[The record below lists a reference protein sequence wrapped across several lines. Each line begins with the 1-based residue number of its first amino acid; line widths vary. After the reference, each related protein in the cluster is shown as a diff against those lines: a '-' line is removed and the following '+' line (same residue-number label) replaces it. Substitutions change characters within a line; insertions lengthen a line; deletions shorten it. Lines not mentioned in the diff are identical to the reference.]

1 MIGMVTGCNKKTVTM
16 QSLSLFAMDTYMDIQ
31 AMCRPEVLDEAGNMI
46 HDLEN
51 IISVT
56 NNTSTIYTLNN
67 EGTAVFEKD
76 AAKLIT
82 DAYAMCELT
91 DGALDITIYPVL
103 KAWGFTTGSMRVPE
117 GDEIEGLLAN
127 VDYTKVNIT
136 GDKAESGDK
145 AITVNIPSGVQID
158 LGSVAKGYTSDMIGN
173 FLRQEGVGSALINLG
188 GNVMCIGTKSSGD
201 LWKVAIKSPFTDSK
215 SGIIGV
221 YEAKD
226 EAIITSGGYERYF
239 EQDGNIYWHI
249 LDPATGAP
257 VRNGLVSVTV
267 IGKKGIVCD
276 ALSTAVF
283 VMGLEKGTLF
293 WQEHPELEVDLV
305 FVTEQ
310 KDIYVTEGIADKFS
324 LSSEYQDITPVII
337 YR

>member
-1 MIGMVTGCNKKTVTM
+1 MIGLVTGCNKTPVTM
-16 QSLSLFAMDTYMDIQ
+16 QSISLFAMDTYMDIQ
-31 AMCRPEVLDEAGNMI
+31 AVCSPEVLDEAGNMI
-46 HDLEN
+46 HNLEN

-56 NNTSTIYTLNN
+56 NDTSNIYTLNN
-67 EGTAVFEKD
+67 EGTAVFEND

-82 DAYAMCELT
+82 DAYAMCDLT

-103 KAWGFTTGSMRVPE
+103 KAWGFTTGSMRVPK
-117 GDEIEGLLAN
+117 DNEIERLLAN

-136 GDKAESGDK
+136 GDK

-158 LGSVAKGYTSDMIGN
+158 LGSVAKGYTSDMIGD

-188 GNVMCIGTKSSGD
+188 GNVMCIGTKPSGD

-249 LDPATGAP
+249 LDPATGTP

-283 VMGLEKGTLF
+283 VMGLEKGTMF

-324 LSSEYQDITPVII
+324 LSNEYSELTPVII

>member
-1 MIGMVTGCNKKTVTM
+1 MVIMVTGCNKTPVTM
-16 QSLSLFAMDTYMDIQ
+16 QSISLFAMDTYMDIQ
-31 AMCRPEVLDEAGNMI
+31 AVCSPEVLDEAGNMI
-46 HDLEN
+46 HNLEN

-56 NNTSTIYTLNN
+56 NNTSNIYTLNN
-67 EGTAVFEKD
+67 EGTAVFEND

-82 DAYAMCELT
+82 DAYAMCDLT

-117 GDEIEGLLAN
+117 GDEIERLLAN

-136 GDKAESGDK
+136 GDE

-158 LGSVAKGYTSDMIGN
+158 LGSVAKGYTSDMIGD
-173 FLRQEGVGSALINLG
+173 FLRQERVGSALINLG
-188 GNVMCIGTKSSGD
+188 GNVMCIGTKPSGD

-249 LDPATGAP
+249 LDPATGTP

-283 VMGLEKGTLF
+283 VMGLEKGTMF

-324 LSSEYQDITPVII
+324 LSSEYSELTPVII